1 MWSDIRLDSGLWRMR
16 PFFVVCS
23 LSAAKIE
30 KGFLPGMCL
39 PVKVQI
45 GEGKLLQGK
54 RRSFTWQELTFCGPK
69 GKLLQ
74 GCLNI
79 PDCQAVT
86 VAALK
91 GCGRAA
97 QSLIFMPALKTKP
110 SSGA

>member
-23 LSAAKIE
+23 LYYAKIE

-54 RRSFTWQELTFCGPK
+54 RRSFTGQELIFCGPK

-74 GCLNI
+74 GCLNM
-79 PDCQAVT
+79 PDCQTVT
-86 VAALK
+86 AAALK
-91 GCGRAA
+91 AAGGLLRAL
-97 QSLIFMPALKTKP
+97 SLCRR
-110 SSGA
+110 